1 MKPFSWHFIRV
12 WQRNRDVF
20 FRLWHSEAPG
30 VIAEPIIILLAMG
43 LGLGAYVGM
52 VDGQKYIEFIAPGI
66 IASYAMF
73 SASFECTYGSFVRM
87 EFQKTYD
94 AILATPLSVEDVI
107 AGEIFWGATRSLMT
121 GTVILAIA
129 AAFQLVHSP
138 WAVLIPPLCFLE
150 GIMFASISAGQAVYR
165 SIFHS
170 ISGFCNAGFSLFSTS
185 FMGYRGDL
193 YINLVMT
200 TLILLGGIGFIVLL
214 DIPKLKFWR
223 KDRAVIFARLS
234 LQTKL
239 VLVLTVCLVV
249 AGGIFLL
256 FSENANALK
265 GMPLKEKA
273 LASYFQAITSRTAGF
288 NTLNIGSLTVPSLLF
303 LMVLMFIGASPGST
317 GGGIKTATFGI
328 AVATCVAMSKNKDRV
343 TLFKRTIPRHVV
355 RRALLVCVM
364 GLAWVLCFTL
374 LLAVA
379 ERAKSDQPQFFLRVL
394 FEVTSAFGTVGL
406 STGITPTLTSFGK
419 LLIALTMFAGRIGPL
434 TLALAVA
441 LREERLIYRYP
452 EERIMVG

>member
-1 MKPFSWHFIRV
+1 MRRLSPPQVVVFSFLVAICVGTTLLSLPIATADHQRLGLIDALFTATSATCVTGLIVKDTGSFFSAFGRV
-12 WQRNRDVF
+12 
-20 FRLWHSEAPG
+20 
-30 VIAEPIIILLAMG
+30 VILVLFQAGGLGIMTLSTLFAILLGRKLTIKENVVIRSTMDQQKIEG
-43 LGLGAYVGM
+43 LTTLI
-52 VDGQKYIEFIAPGI
+52 KYILLVTFGIEFIGALLLFLRWSNSPG
-66 IASYAMF
+66 
-73 SASFECTYGSFVRM
+73 
-87 EFQKTYD
+87 
-94 AILATPLSVEDVI
+94 
-107 AGEIFWGATRSLMT
+107 
-121 GTVILAIA
+121 
-129 AAFQLVHSP
+129 
-138 WAVLIPPLCFLE
+138 
-150 GIMFASISAGQAVYR
+150 ISAGQAVYR

-249 AGGIFLL
+249 AGGIFLMV
-256 FSENANALK
+256 SENANALK

-303 LMVLMFIGASPGST
+303 LIVLMFIGASPGST
-317 GGGIKTATFGI
+317 GGGVKTATFGI

-374 LLAVA
+374 LLAIA

-406 STGITPTLTSFGK
+406 SAGITPTLTSFGK